1 MKKKILVVE
10 DDNSLRLLYEEELG
24 EEGYD
29 VITARN
35 GKEALSRSR
44 ADKPDLIILDIIMP
58 DMDGISAIAR
68 ILEEDRKPRIIV
80 HTAYPEYREN
90 FMTWGADAYIM
101 KSLDLKELKEKVREL
116 LEQINPL

>member
-1 MKKKILVVE
+1 LIF
-10 DDNSLRLLYEEELG
+10 
-24 EEGYD
+24 EGF
-29 VITARN
+29 TP
-35 GKEALSRSR
+35 S
-44 ADKPDLIILDIIMP
+44 PPFMP